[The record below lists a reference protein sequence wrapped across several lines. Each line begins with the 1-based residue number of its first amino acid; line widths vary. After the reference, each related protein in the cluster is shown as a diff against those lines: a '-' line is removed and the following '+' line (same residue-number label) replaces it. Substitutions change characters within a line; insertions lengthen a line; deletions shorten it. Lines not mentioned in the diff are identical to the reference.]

1 MKKLLIISC
10 FLISTTAALASPKHD
25 GTPEVEPVDRKEV
38 PTTKVLKTEVPNF
51 CFDDSV
57 DNVKGGKEICE
68 EASDEVE
75 KDYMEELENKG
86 MY

>member
-25 GTPEVEPVDRKEV
+25 VIPEALPETKKEI
-38 PTTKVLKTEVPNF
+38 PTTKVLNTDVPNF